1 MEAKSSVRI
10 AFRFIELDIPLGRIK
25 ICGFDPDATLLR
37 TNLEKIASLP
47 RGASPRS
54 SAAWVGWQLE

>member
-25 ICGFDPDATLLR
+25 TCGFNPDATLLR

-47 RGASPRS
+47 RGHRPGQ
-54 SAAWVGWQLE
+54 VQLGLAGN